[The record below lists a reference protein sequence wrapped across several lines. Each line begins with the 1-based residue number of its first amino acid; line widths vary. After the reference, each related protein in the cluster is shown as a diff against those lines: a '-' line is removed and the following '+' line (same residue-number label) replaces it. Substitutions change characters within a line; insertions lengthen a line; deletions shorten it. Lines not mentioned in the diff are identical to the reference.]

1 MREMCNVLK
10 YMIGQGLGD
19 SVALI
24 TDGRFSGTNNGC
36 FVGHISPEAAEGG
49 PLAFVKDGDQ
59 IRIDVDNR
67 TIDLLVDD
75 EEIQRRKS
83 QWSYTPKNVSGY
95 MARYRKLASSAGKGA
110 VLTTDKI

>member
-10 YMIGQGLGD
+10 FMIGQGLGD

-49 PLAFVKDGDQ
+49 PLAFVKDGDK
-59 IRIDVDNR
+59 ICIDIDAKR
-67 TIDLLVDD
+67 IDLLVDE
-75 EEIQRRKS
+75 EEIERRKAD
-83 QWSYTPKNVSGY
+83 WSYKPKEITGY
-95 MARYRKLASSAGKGA
+95 MARYRKLATSAGNGA